1 MDVRFYSIV
10 PSEMLLMDSNAST
23 DVLKG
28 AKANS
33 STILVKRCKSRTDF
47 STCANSEP
55 ISSNSLTLNSVK
67 PVACS

>member
-1 MDVRFYSIV
+1 
-10 PSEMLLMDSNAST
+10 MLLMDSNAST

-28 AKANS
+28 ANANS
-33 STILVKRCKSRTDF
+33 SMILVKRCKSRTDF

>member
-1 MDVRFYSIV
+1 MDVRFYCFV
-10 PSEMLLMDSNAST
+10 PSEILLIDSNASI

-28 AKANS
+28 ANANS
-33 STILVKRCKSRTDF
+33 SMILLKRCKSRTDF

>member
-1 MDVRFYSIV
+1 
-10 PSEMLLMDSNAST
+10 MDSNAST

-28 AKANS
+28 ANANS